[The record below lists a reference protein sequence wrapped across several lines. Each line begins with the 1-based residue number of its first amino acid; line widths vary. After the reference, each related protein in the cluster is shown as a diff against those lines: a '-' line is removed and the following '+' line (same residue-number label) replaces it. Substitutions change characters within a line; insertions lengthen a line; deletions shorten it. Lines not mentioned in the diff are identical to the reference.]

1 MNDKTLYLIII
12 VGAILIPFF
21 VFLISKGVSLIL
33 SLCEKRITFDKNII
47 LGKLNNSDM
56 SISNIVEDLEIT
68 NSLFEVGKNNV
79 R

>member
-12 VGAILIPFF
+12 VGAILIPFL

-33 SLCEKRITFDKNII
+33 LLCEKHITFDKNII

-56 SISNIVEDLEIT
+56 SISNIVEDWEIT

>member
-12 VGAILIPFF
+12 VGAILIPFL

-33 SLCEKRITFDKNII
+33 LLFEKHITFDKNII